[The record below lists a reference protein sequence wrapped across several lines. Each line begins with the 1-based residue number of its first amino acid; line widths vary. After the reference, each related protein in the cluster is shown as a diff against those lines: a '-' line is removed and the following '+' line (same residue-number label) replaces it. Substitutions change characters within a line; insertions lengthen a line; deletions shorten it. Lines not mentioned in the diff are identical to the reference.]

1 MDDEKVTA
9 MDKIEY
15 WFDIKKL
22 NNNPDTTPIKEKFKQ
37 MMYNGTELTNKGRQV
52 FNAIWGNMGLR
63 GDLFPSII
71 DKKKG
76 QDKFEEIIE
85 DLKSPFYNFIFV
97 R

>member
-1 MDDEKVTA
+1 MTNFV
-9 MDKIEY
+9 DKNGM
-15 WFDIKKL
+15 K
-22 NNNPDTTPIKEKFKQ
+22 PDTTPIKEKFKQ
-37 MMYNGTELTNKGRQV
+37 MMYNGTELTNKGTQV
-52 FNAIWGNMGLR
+52 FNAIWGNGGLR
-63 GDLFPSII
+63 EKLFPSII